1 MPGDPA
7 MVRLFVGAY
16 ARQMGMGTIN
26 MYNYRAASFKCP
38 WSAQWI
44 QASFTVYVDDV
55 ADNFDVNNN
64 AASVMAEG
72 DSQNNVIT
80 ERLAEVQMVQNVSKQ
95 ENLVFFTGTNAA
107 FLEAK
112 FLRDQELAG

>member
-16 ARQMGMGTIN
+16 ARQMRMGTIN
-26 MYNYRAASFKCP
+26 LYNYRAASFKCP

-44 QASFTVYVDDV
+44 QASFTVYVDGV

-72 DSQNNVIT
+72 DSQNDAIT
-80 ERLAEVQMVQNVSKQ
+80 ERLAEIQMIQNAPTQLSWKRSSS
-95 ENLVFFTGTNAA
+95 EIRSLLG
-107 FLEAK
+107 
-112 FLRDQELAG
+112 

>member
-38 WSAQWI
+38 WSSQWI
-44 QASFTVYVDDV
+44 QGSFTVYVGDV

-64 AASVMAEG
+64 AVNVMAEG
-72 DSQNNVIT
+72 DSQNEVIT
-80 ERLAEVQMVQNVSKQ
+80 ERLAEIQMTQNAPMQLSWKRSSS
-95 ENLVFFTGTNAA
+95 EIRT
-107 FLEAK
+107 
-112 FLRDQELAG
+112 